1 MRGRK
6 AEPIDTKQAKGLAR
20 TGRVPEKVPPRV
32 AGDVQM
38 PDTLSPDAHRYWVD
52 YCRVLSGRGQLSVDS
67 IPALVELCEVEA
79 ELHALREDVRVNGRF
94 QRVKTKVGT
103 EEDGD
108 AAYMERARPAYRAIG
123 DAQRRKVALLNEFG
137 LTDASRSKVDTS
149 SGETDPDDPGAQYG
163 IN

>member
-1 MRGRK
+1 MKGRK

-20 TGRVPEKVPPRV
+20 VGRVPDKVPPRV

-38 PDTLSPDAHRYWVD
+38 PDTLSPDAHRYWRD
-52 YCRVLSGRGQLSVDS
+52 YCRVLAARGQLSVDS

-79 ELHALREDVRVNGRF
+79 ELRALHDDVRVNGRF

-137 LTDASRSKVDTS
+137 LTDASRSKVNTSGTPDDT
-149 SGETDPDDPGAQYG
+149 TDPAAEFG